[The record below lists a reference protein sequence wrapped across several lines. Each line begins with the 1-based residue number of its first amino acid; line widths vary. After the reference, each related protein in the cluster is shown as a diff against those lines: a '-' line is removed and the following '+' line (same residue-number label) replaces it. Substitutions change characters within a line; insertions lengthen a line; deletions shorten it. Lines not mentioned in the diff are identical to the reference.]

1 MGIEFSSNKLKVR
14 LQTIPYI
21 SLDSQ
26 NMMRNNTMDCVRLTL
41 KYEGFLGLYKGFLP
55 ILFGTI
61 FFKCLSL
68 IDFIYL
74 LNSIQKASYQ
84 ATRPTFSATRLAS
97 NCRTHCLTPHFK
109 TTINIGTFF
118 LRAHSAAPL
127 ATWSRYRPNDW
138 SVCFRC
144 KHRWTWYIS
153 NSSKLQIIIVRALW
167 NTMECWPALA
177 TCKRVAAFKLII
189 RDHWLRK

>member
-74 LNSIQKASYQ
+74 IKFNSKGVIPSYS
-84 ATRPTFSATRLAS
+84 TY
-97 NCRTHCLTPHFK
+97 
-109 TTINIGTFF
+109 F
-118 LRAHSAAPL
+118 LGYSL
-127 ATWSRYRPNDW
+127 GL
-138 SVCFRC
+138 
-144 KHRWTWYIS
+144 
-153 NSSKLQIIIVRALW
+153 KLQNALFGASFQ
-167 NTMECWPALA
+167 NDHKYRHIFLA
-177 TCKRVAAFKLII
+177 GAFGGAFGDLISI
-189 RDHWLRK
+189 PSERLKCLLQVQTSMNMRYQQQQQIANNNSKSIMKYNGMLDCARHLYKSGGIQSLYKGTLIT